1 MDGTKENATK
11 GNRKQQQAIPES
23 VGRVGKMTRQPLLW
37 ALATAGMAA
46 CGESGR
52 KAALRGTG
60 CYLVGAAAGNLPKPL
75 FGRPQPRHR
84 WARKPQVIRGSFPSG
99 HACAEVAFV
108 FGAAQEA
115 PLAFIPFG
123 TMAMLAHLSLTRDG
137 KHYVTDTLVG
147 GTLGVLIAAY
157 AGRRWPT
164 DVTRRVGLKPGP
176 RAS

>member
-1 MDGTKENATK
+1 M
-11 GNRKQQQAIPES
+11 
-23 VGRVGKMTRQPLLW
+23 GKVTRQPVLW

-46 CGESGR
+46 TGEKGR

-60 CYLVGAAAGNLPKPL
+60 CYLVGAAVGNLPKPL
-75 FGRPQPRHR
+75 FGRAQPRHR
-84 WARKPQVIRGSFPSG
+84 WVRKPQVVRGSFPSG

-115 PLAFIPFG
+115 PQTFLPFA

-137 KHYVTDTLVG
+137 KHYVTDTVVG
-147 GTLGVLIAAY
+147 GTVGVLIAAY

-164 DVTRRVGLKPGP
+164 DVTRKLGLGGANNDRRGP
-176 RAS
+176 VSVPV